1 MQTRVIND
9 IIQSSN
15 ERKETMTNIAQ
26 FRQYVNKYGYFHNG
40 KYMIDFDGKSY
51 PVSAIWNLINMGL
64 FKNT

>member
-1 MQTRVIND
+1 
-9 IIQSSN
+9 
-15 ERKETMTNIAQ
+15 MTNIAQ

-51 PVSAIWNLINMGL
+51 PVSAIWKLINMGL